1 MKATSRSPRASGLS
15 KAKSSTGFVLSEGD
29 RGRSKVRVIVPCSS
43 SSDTCTK
50 RTKPNNLQSEERK
63 IARMRFRLLPAAGCR
78 TSKLLF
84 LLARSNESEADE
96 WADCEQ
102 NPNRTK
108 LLFVSSPL
116 SPTPSRNAA
125 KMSSTKHGA
134 A

>member
-1 MKATSRSPRASGLS
+1 MQ
-15 KAKSSTGFVLSEGD
+15 FH
-29 RGRSKVRVIVPCSS
+29 
-43 SSDTCTK
+43 
-50 RTKPNNLQSEERK
+50 
-63 IARMRFRLLPAAGCR
+63 LLPAAGCR

-84 LLARSNESEADE
+84 LLARSNETEADE
-96 WADCEQ
+96 WADWEQ

-134 A
+134 AWGAAAADDDGDDGVFADGSEYSETDKLLHALKNQSEAITTCMHFSIQS

>member
-1 MKATSRSPRASGLS
+1 M
-15 KAKSSTGFVLSEGD
+15 
-29 RGRSKVRVIVPCSS
+29 
-43 SSDTCTK
+43 
-50 RTKPNNLQSEERK
+50 Q
-63 IARMRFRLLPAAGCR
+63 FRLLPAAGCR

-84 LLARSNESEADE
+84 LLARSNETEADK

-134 A
+134 AWGAAAAADDGDGDDGVFADGSEYSETDKLLHALKNQSEAITTCTHFSIQS

>member
-1 MKATSRSPRASGLS
+1 M
-15 KAKSSTGFVLSEGD
+15 
-29 RGRSKVRVIVPCSS
+29 
-43 SSDTCTK
+43 
-50 RTKPNNLQSEERK
+50 
-63 IARMRFRLLPAAGCR
+63 FRLLPAAGCR

-84 LLARSNESEADE
+84 LLARSNETEADE

-134 A
+134 AWGAAAAADGSEYSETDKLVHALKNHSEAITTCPHFSIQS